1 MSASGRARTKGAGA
15 STASPRHVLRNR
27 TSWNR
32 EADEYQRE
40 HASQLNRFDR
50 PSWGTWGIPEAELDV
65 LGDVRG
71 KDVLEFGCGGGQWS
85 IALARGGA
93 RPVGLDLSTRQLG
106 HAARLMSEAG
116 ERFPLVNANA
126 ERVPLADESF
136 DVVFCDHG
144 AMTFADP
151 YVTVPEVARVLR
163 PGGLFA
169 FNIAS
174 PLIWLC
180 WGDGEAPP
188 GSELV
193 RDYFGMRRGTWPG
206 TFEFQLPY
214 GEWIRLFLAN
224 GLEVL
229 DLVEL
234 RPPPRARART
244 TYPDFAPFE
253 WARRW
258 PGENIWKLRKTG

>member
-1 MSASGRARTKGAGA
+1 MSPSRRGEVRGAGGA
-15 STASPRHVLRNR
+15 TASPRHVRRNR
-27 TSWNR
+27 ASWNR

-40 HASQLNRFDR
+40 HAPQLNRFDR
-50 PSWGTWGIPEAELDV
+50 PSWGVWEIPEATLEV

-71 KDVLEFGCGGGQWS
+71 RDVLELGCGGGQWS
-85 IALARGGA
+85 IGLARGGA
-93 RPVGLDLSTRQLG
+93 RPVGLDLSIRQLG
-106 HAARLMSEAG
+106 HAARLMSGAG
-116 ERFPLVNANA
+116 RRFPLVNANA
-126 ERVPLADESF
+126 ERVPFADATF

-151 YVTVPEVARVLR
+151 YATVPEVRRVLR
-163 PGGLFA
+163 RGGLFA

-180 WGDGEAPP
+180 WGEGEEAPGP
-188 GSELV
+188 GLV
-193 RDYFGMRRGTWPG
+193 RDYFDLRRATWP
-206 TFEFQLPY
+206 TSVEFQLPY
-214 GEWIRLFLAN
+214 GEWIRLFRAN
-224 GLEVL
+224 GFEVL

-234 RPPPRARART
+234 RPPSRART
-244 TYPDFAPFE
+244 TYRDFAPLA